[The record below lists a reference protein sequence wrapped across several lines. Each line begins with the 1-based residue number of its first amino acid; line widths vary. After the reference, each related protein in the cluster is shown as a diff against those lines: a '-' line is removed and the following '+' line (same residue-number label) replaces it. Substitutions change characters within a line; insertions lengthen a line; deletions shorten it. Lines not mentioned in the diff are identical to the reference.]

1 MCCNISFIFASKI
14 RLLLLQRNVSKKSI
28 VPQKLFDVCLEILR
42 YLFQNFPQCSSSLS
56 INSSYAI
63 EISFKKFQVYGRVS
77 EFCSYWWG
85 TVALFCF
92 SLTSKGYVFYS
103 SAEIGVLL
111 IILIRRVDYFS
122 LLNDQSYNLVNFVGI
137 VNK

>member
-1 MCCNISFIFASKI
+1 M
-14 RLLLLQRNVSKKSI
+14 
-28 VPQKLFDVCLEILR
+28 PQKLFDVCLEILR